1 MKSLVVCSWIGLVL
15 LMAAGQVRAEC
26 DEAKSPEDSDFK
38 HFFKNL
44 GCKVNQGAKEVAE
57 AAKPYTDKIGEGA
70 KEFGSSVAHKYDELK
85 HKLTDEPSTTP
96 KVPVAYD
103 APTEKVLLAPIGGP
117 STPIP

>member
-1 MKSLVVCSWIGLVL
+1 MQLLGTCGLLIIIVITSLSLPIIQGMVWSGFICS
-15 LMAAGQVRAEC
+15 AR
-26 DEAKSPEDSDFK
+26 D
-38 HFFKNL
+38 HR
-44 GCKVNQGAKEVAE
+44 GCCYNW
-57 AAKPYTDKIGEGA
+57 IGEGA
-70 KEFGSSVAHKYDELK
+70 KEFGSSVAQKYDELK

>member
-1 MKSLVVCSWIGLVL
+1 MKSFVVCSLIGLVL
-15 LMAAGQVRAEC
+15 LVAAGQVRAEC
-26 DEAKSPEDSDFK
+26 DDTKSPEDSDIG

-44 GCKVNQGAKEVAE
+44 GCKFNQGAKEVVE
-57 AAKPYTDKIGEGA
+57 ATKPYAEKIGEGA

-85 HKLTDEPSTTP
+85 HKLTEELSTTP

-117 STPIP
+117 STPAP